1 MNYAKRT
8 LILTVCYHGILKSR
22 CGWLDAYNTMLE
34 DKQLKRAEREANR
47 PTFAMIDSNDNS
59 VITED
64 EFTVFQKKHASE
76 MQRK

>member
-1 MNYAKRT
+1 M
-8 LILTVCYHGILKSR
+8 
-22 CGWLDAYNTMLE
+22 LDIDQNGSVSEQEFNTMLE